1 MCDLHITMKSNTKT
15 NIQSNIKSYLA
26 KKPISLEQDMIS
38 FDDTESYG
46 DSLKGKNISDHYIES
61 DSSDIDMD
69 EEKNIRIRKTI
80 KRPIINNK
88 KYSKTNSSDSIKSKK
103 NIKPI
108 KKIKKKSD
116 SSITNKSDSDKSDT
130 DSSESSDTL
139 SDNSEIRE
147 DPEIKK
153 AREQYLKHMN
163 NIVEQIKA
171 MNWGDE
177 IMVES
182 DPMYKHISGSYIKY
196 CTISKIRRFNTYMF
210 RGYGSKSILRYF
222 MNRTKA
228 DPKFGYQKIVQILD
242 SKSFRRFLPIKNW
255 KELWNA
261 YQDEPISSRHIF
273 ELIRSDQ
280 PCKPYLDIEWMADYT
295 EDPRTEDYSE
305 FLNRL
310 QNDIIQIFKDRY
322 KIPINKK
329 NIMISYSHS
338 EKKVSFHIVINKIIN
353 GQTVGFKTNR
363 KGYPESAWDL
373 WHALVKSDE
382 GYEDVLDGAVYTT
395 DREFR
400 VIFSNKT
407 SEFRPVIPYNIK
419 DIPDEDSLVSIKT
432 NECLKYIIT
441 YSESGEYYH
450 IKTPDVPKKY
460 LSHNIL
466 DSENSTWFPK
476 TYSDQKVNHLIELIK
491 PIHRTVEYTGR
502 SNCGKGWRFSYSDKT
517 EQCYSGEYHES
528 NGFYVFENVEK
539 GITYMK
545 CMSSDC
551 KGIKILE
558 KTKNT
563 EKKKLIPTKKLF

>member
-1 MCDLHITMKSNTKT
+1 MCDLRINVTMKSNL
-15 NIQSNIKSYLA
+15 KSYIS
-26 KKPISLEQDMIS
+26 KKLEQDIIS

-69 EEKNIRIRKTI
+69 EEKNKRIRKI
-80 KRPIINNK
+80 LKKPLIN
-88 KYSKTNSSDSIKSKK
+88 NSSDSIKPVKIKAKKKVSIDTKIKANTKAKTSKK
-103 NIKPI
+103 IV
-108 KKIKKKSD
+108 KKHTSKSNTDSSLSDNCSSD
-116 SSITNKSDSDKSDT
+116 S
-130 DSSESSDTL
+130 SSESS
-139 SDNSEIRE
+139 SDKSGSE

-153 AREQYLKHMN
+153 AREKYLKHMN
-163 NIVEQIKA
+163 KIVEQIKE
-171 MNWGDE
+171 MKWGDE

-182 DPMYKHISGSYIKY
+182 DPMYSHISGSYIKY
-196 CTISKIRRFNTYMF
+196 CTVSKIRRFNTYMF

-222 MNRTKA
+222 MNQTKA
-228 DPKFGYQKIVQILD
+228 DPELGYQKIVQILD

-261 YQDEPISSRHIF
+261 YKDEPINSRHIF

-295 EDPRTEDYSE
+295 EDPRIEDYSE
-305 FLNRL
+305 FLDRL
-310 QNDIIQIFKDRY
+310 QKDIIQIFKNRY
-322 KIPINKK
+322 KISINKK

-373 WHALVKSDE
+373 WYALVKSDD

-407 SEFRPVIPYNIK
+407 SEFRPVIPYEIK
-419 DIPDEDSLVSIKT
+419 DIPAEDSLVSMKT

-460 LSHNIL
+460 LSQNSL
-466 DSENSTWFPK
+466 DSENGIWIPR
-476 TYSDQKVNHLIELIK
+476 TYSDQKVNRLIELLK
-491 PIHRTVEYTGR
+491 PIHRTAEYTGP
-502 SNCGKGWRFSYSDKT
+502 SGCGKGWRFSYSDKM

-528 NGFYVFENVEK
+528 NGFYVFENIEK
-539 GITYMK
+539 GIIYMK

-558 KTKNT
+558 KNKKND
-563 EKKKLIPTKKLF
+563 KKKLIPTKKLF